1 MGKGLR
7 PLTEKLMIGGRFCRT
22 AMALITR
29 SDIRSRRTEELLML
43 TVVSTEGILQ
53 GGKST
58 EESAVV
64 PSP

>member
-1 MGKGLR
+1 
-7 PLTEKLMIGGRFCRT
+7 MIGGRFCRT